1 MKQIIAYILISPII
15 FMISWV
21 LFERIMKRLKQDIH
35 DWAYIAV
42 PTSIVLA
49 GLALIVLSL

>member
-1 MKQIIAYILISPII
+1 
-15 FMISWV
+15 MISWV